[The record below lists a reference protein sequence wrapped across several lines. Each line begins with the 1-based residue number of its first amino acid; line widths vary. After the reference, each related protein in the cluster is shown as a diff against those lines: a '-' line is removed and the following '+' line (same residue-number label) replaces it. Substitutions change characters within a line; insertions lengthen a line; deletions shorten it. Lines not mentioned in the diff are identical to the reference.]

1 MSTNRKGILLAGGQ
15 GTRLYPLTAHTSKQ
29 LIAVYN
35 KPMVYYSL
43 STLLLAGVRDILI
56 ISTPRDLPAYQEL
69 LGSGAH
75 IGINLAYAAQES
87 PRGIAEAFLIGET
100 FLTDQA
106 AMLVLGDNLLYGRM
120 DFLRTAAMDSS
131 DDAIIFG
138 YAVADASAY
147 GVVHFDDEWRVTA
160 LEEKPQ
166 ESSSKWAVP
175 GLYFYPPG
183 VADEAQR
190 LQPSAR
196 GELEIT
202 DLNRRY
208 LDQGRLRAI
217 PMGRGVAWFDTGT
230 PTALLEAANFIEAIE
245 TRQGFII
252 GSPEEIALGQGF
264 ISRSQLAEHV
274 ATLPTSAYRDY
285 LAHLLDSPPV
295 P

>member
-1 MSTNRKGILLAGGQ
+1 MSTNRKGILLAGGR

-75 IGINLAYAAQES
+75 IGINLSYAAQKS

-100 FLTDQA
+100 FLADQA

-120 DFLRTAAMDSS
+120 DFLRTAATDSS
-131 DDAIIFG
+131 GNAIIFG

-160 LEEKPQ
+160 LEEKPK

-183 VADEAQR
+183 VADEAHR

-196 GELEIT
+196 GEFEIT
-202 DLNRRY
+202 DLNQRY

-274 ATLPTSAYRDY
+274 ATLPASAYRDY
-285 LAHLLDSPPV
+285 LAQLLDSPSIP
-295 P
+295 